1 MTDLETVLTPIRE
14 RDEGNDHSYPSWETA
29 WSDRHTLLRLSKWI
43 GHDDECKKRTIW
55 VQACIDCREGERLP
69 AISEIHWKHC
79 TCGLD
84 NELRAIGEE

>member
-43 GHDDECKKRTIW
+43 GH
-55 VQACIDCREGERLP
+55 QP
-69 AISEIHWKHC
+69 HC
-79 TCGLD
+79 TIEGHCCCGFD
-84 NELRAIGEE
+84 DELRAIGEE